1 MDSNQ
6 FVQRVQVPSRGL
18 LYGDKMP
25 DGWVSLSPMTTRHE
39 KRLLTVGRKRER
51 VLDDILRDCLVDL
64 AVPYEELLVGDKY
77 FLLFALRN
85 ITYGPEYGFEI
96 KCPECGAIS
105 RKEVEIPQGL
115 KVKELTEDDLEPFY
129 VDLPLSKKRVGLR
142 HFRVKDEQAVN
153 RFTHRELI
161 RQGGGQSDV
170 SGEVYI
176 FRLALR
182 IVSIDGEEVQGLPL
196 AFVEGLYGRDSLAI
210 RQAVDAHECGLD
222 LTLDLDCP
230 RCGAMIRD
238 TLPVSAEFFRP
249 GATESH
255 ATI

>member
-18 LYGDKMP
+18 LYSDKMP

-51 VLDDILRDCLVDL
+51 VLDDILKDCLVDL
-64 AVPYEELLVGDKY
+64 PIPYEELLVGDKY
-77 FLLFALRN
+77 FLLFALRS
-85 ITYGPEYGFEI
+85 ITYGSEYGFEI
-96 KCPECGAIS
+96 RCPECGAVS
-105 RKEVEIPQGL
+105 RKEIEIPQGL
-115 KVKELTEDDLEPFY
+115 RVRELTEDDVEPFF
-129 VDLPLSKKRVGLR
+129 VELPLSKKKVGLR
-142 HFRVKDEQAVN
+142 HFRVRDEQAVN

-161 RQGGGQSDV
+161 RQRGGQEDI

-182 IVSIDGEEVQGLPL
+182 IVSIDGEEVQGPPL
-196 AFVEGLYGRDSLAI
+196 AFVEELFGRDSLAI
-210 RQAVDAHECGLD
+210 RRAVDEHECGLD

-230 RCGAMIRD
+230 RCGAAIKD

-249 GATESH
+249 GANESRT
-255 ATI
+255 TI